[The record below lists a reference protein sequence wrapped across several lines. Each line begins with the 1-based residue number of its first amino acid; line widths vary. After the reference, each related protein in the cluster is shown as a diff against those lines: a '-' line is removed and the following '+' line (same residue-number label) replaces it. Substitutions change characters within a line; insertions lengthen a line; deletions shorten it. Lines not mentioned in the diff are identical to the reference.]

1 MIRAEITKTVDDWS
15 NSFLRPHIPPK
26 LLSSS
31 TITKT
36 EDDGA
41 KLIYAKFLYGEI
53 TGQFKH
59 IPFDGSYGNII
70 DDISQQSLWIYS
82 FDKDK
87 FPSGFEAL
95 TYNPGIIRTGKVQ
108 KCGYCSGHGKVT
120 CTKCKGRVRWSE
132 KDLFS
137 DKIIDKVC
145 SCGDGKQLCRD
156 CDGYGEVETV
166 IEVKKSFRLF
176 ETKNSQ
182 YHGEVP
188 EDKIKK
194 ITGHPIF
201 EEVIEYPMN
210 DVKEM
215 LLGGINTEEF
225 NELNNTV
232 LDIMHEKVDNELA
245 DKGVNTKLIHEQIN
259 TLFKSVP
266 NPGRDNK
273 LLEKEVM
280 PIRVMVKVED
290 APVTQ
295 IDYSF
300 KEKEYSIW
308 LFGNENRIWYQT
320 APFSFNYKMITLTVL
335 FLLIVGGGIFN
346 YFNNKSFQNKSI
358 AEVSNMDDT
367 SANVKDNS
375 LNNNQPETNI
385 NNNLTIISTKSFKGN
400 VGKLDVIYKLNWY
413 SDGTIEGIYNYPS
426 QANSQYTLKGK
437 DLGNGNIELTEYTSS
452 NISAKAI
459 LTLDGKCYT
468 GQIKNTD
475 GRQLTMTMC
484 SDASIS
490 VNSTAFYILNVAAIK
505 DESLANIKAEELR
518 KQGYS
523 AGYLWIPD
531 YASLSGAKFYS
542 VYIGPYYSQ
551 SECEIATDEYRKM
564 HPEAY
569 GLLVSQEHKRV
580 EIKGIGKVSVISN

>member
-1 MIRAEITKTVDDWS
+1 MIQEEITKTVDSWS

-31 TITKT
+31 KVTKT

-53 TGQFKH
+53 TGQFKL

-95 TYNPGIIRTGKVQ
+95 TYKPGIIRSGKVQ

-201 EEVIEYPMN
+201 EEVIEYPMD

-215 LLGGINTEEF
+215 LLGGINAEEF
-225 NELNNTV
+225 DELNKAV

-266 NPGRDNK
+266 NPGRDNI

-300 KEKEYSIW
+300 KEKDYSLWI
-308 LFGNENRIWYQT
+308 FGNEKRIWYQT

-335 FLLIVGGGIFN
+335 FLLIIGGGIFN
-346 YFNNKSFQNKSI
+346 YFNSKSFQTESI
-358 AEVSNMDDT
+358 EQVSNIDDT
-367 SANVKDNS
+367 SVIVTDDASV
-375 LNNNQPETNI
+375 NNQPQTNV
-385 NNNLTIISTKSFKGN
+385 NNNATIISTKSFNGH
-400 VGKLDVIYKLNWY
+400 VGKLDAIYELNWY
-413 SDGTIEGIYNYPS
+413 SDGTIEGIHNYPS
-426 QANSQYTLKGK
+426 RTYSQYTLKGI
-437 DLGNGNIELTEYTSS
+437 DLGNGNIELTEYTGS
-452 NISAKAI
+452 NISASCN
-459 LTLDGKCYT
+459 LTLEGKCYT
-468 GQIKNTD
+468 GQMNNTD
-475 GRQLTMTMC
+475 GRQLNMTMC
-484 SDASIS
+484 ESESSKVTNINGKYPQTTERLLTYSD
-490 VNSTAFYILNVAAIK
+490 
-505 DESLANIKAEELR
+505 
-518 KQGYS
+518 
-523 AGYLWIPD
+523 
-531 YASLSGAKFYS
+531 LSGFSKQDLKIMRNEIFARHGYIFKTPEMKVYFEQQNWYS
-542 VYIGPYYSQ
+542 GRYEDVIS
-551 SECEIATDEYRKM
+551 M
-564 HPEAY
+564 
-569 GLLVSQEHKRV
+569 L
-580 EIKGIGKVSVISN
+580 SVIESKNVEFIKSYE

>member
-1 MIRAEITKTVDDWS
+1 MVREEIIKTVDDWS

-346 YFNNKSFQNKSI
+346 YFNKTKSAYATDSVSTENVVVDTNVATPGITPENSNANNDQIIEEESGETPIVSDQN
-358 AEVSNMDDT
+358 
-367 SANVKDNS
+367 
-375 LNNNQPETNI
+375 TNI
-385 NNNLTIISTKSFKGN
+385 LSI
-400 VGKLDVIYKLNWY
+400 
-413 SDGTIEGIYNYPS
+413 
-426 QANSQYTLKGK
+426 
-437 DLGNGNIELTEYTSS
+437 TEEE
-452 NISAKAI
+452 
-459 LTLDGKCYT
+459 
-468 GQIKNTD
+468 QIKNTILAYFD
-475 GRQLTMTMC
+475 CNKVNIDCFQKYYAQTVRRVYNRRNLSVDETMQEHRNYYNIYPFQEAYVDQN
-484 SDASIS
+484 SFVIS
-490 VNSTAFYILNVAAIK
+490 KN
-505 DESLANIKAEELR
+505 
-518 KQGYS
+518 S
-523 AGYLWIPD
+523 AGEIETRFILETRIKKKFED
-531 YASLSGAKFYS
+531 NFKRFSSLNHMVFNSDHKL
-542 VYIGPYYSQ
+542 I
-551 SECEIATDEYRKM
+551 EIYNENSRRI
-564 HPEAY
+564 
-569 GLLVSQEHKRV
+569 Q
-580 EIKGIGKVSVISN
+580 